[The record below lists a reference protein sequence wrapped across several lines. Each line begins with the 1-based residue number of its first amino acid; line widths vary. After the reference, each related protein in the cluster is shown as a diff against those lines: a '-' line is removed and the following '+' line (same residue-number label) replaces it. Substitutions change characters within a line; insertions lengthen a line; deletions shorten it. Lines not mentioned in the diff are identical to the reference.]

1 MTKPTQAKTAQ
12 EKNVY
17 LTLLTSTLL
26 LSSFTF
32 GGGYVIV
39 PLMRKRFVEELGWIE
54 EDEMLNIIAVAQ
66 SAPGPIAVNASI
78 LVGRKMAGIPGS
90 LLTLLGTITPP
101 LITITVIAGFYSAF
115 RSSPIVAAALYCMQ
129 AGVAAIIVDV
139 IVTMASKVIRSKSR
153 SSILIMLA
161 AFIVGAL
168 TAFSVSY
175 IILASGIIGALCFL
189 RQSKK
194 TKNAEAKDKEEKK
207 EEKL

>member
-1 MTKPTQAKTAQ
+1 MTKPTQAKTPQ

-115 RSSPIVAAALYCMQ
+115 RSSPIVAAALFGMQ

-139 IVTMASKVIRSKSR
+139 IVTMASRVIRSKSR

-175 IILASGIIGALCFL
+175 IILASGIIGALRFL

-194 TKNAEAKDKEEKK
+194 TKNTEAKDKEEKE